1 MSCPLCVSKRSNGQY
16 DRHCSVYITTDTIAV
31 IFRHA
36 EAAVY
41 RACPETAPKGLLPTH
56 KVCSYVQA
64 AGVRVCELRFGQKR
78 TRRITSTSRRRTDG
92 VRPAAQS
99 ARRSDG
105 TVRDRPL
112 RPFSRSRGPDIN
124 ESGSRT
130 CNKVFVAG
138 DFNFFTLPTVDSIF
152 GYNFAFDRARIF
164 FFNWLE
170 TIVICFRIVQIKLT
184 LQRLNFFFFL
194 PLVTIDCRGFPE
206 CKIYDF
212 KFLSSI
218 TSEKI
223 AVTIGVSD
231 RYINT

>member
-1 MSCPLCVSKRSNGQY
+1 MVN
-16 DRHCSVYITTDTIAV
+16 TTDIVRCTLRPTIAV

-56 KVCSYVQA
+56 KVYPAVAPCSYVQA
-64 AGVRVCELRFGQKR
+64 AGVRVYELRFGQKR
-78 TRRITSTSRRRTDG
+78 TRRFTSTLRRRTDG

-112 RPFSRSRGPDIN
+112 RPLSRSRGPDIN

-152 GYNFAFDRARIF
+152 GYNFAFGLARIF
-164 FFNWLE
+164 FFN
-170 TIVICFRIVQIKLT
+170 
-184 LQRLNFFFFL
+184 
-194 PLVTIDCRGFPE
+194 
-206 CKIYDF
+206 
-212 KFLSSI
+212 
-218 TSEKI
+218 
-223 AVTIGVSD
+223 
-231 RYINT
+231 